1 MRRSLLL
8 VASIATGSISTQAR
22 AAEFVDHVGL
32 VDRLLVAGGVLIV
45 LLVTI
50 YCIKCFVQPG
60 ERQARHIKRRILK
73 DDGEDRP

>member
-1 MRRSLLL
+1 MMRGLFLA
-8 VASIATGSISTQAR
+8 ASIATGSISAQAR

-32 VDRLLVAGGVLIV
+32 VDKLLVAGGVIIV

-50 YCIKCFVQPG
+50 YCIKCFVQPD